1 MRSRALPHLHRYRSE
16 ADTRSDGS
24 VNTGRWSSVEEA
36 EQLGGGGGIERAVGV
51 AEQDSGCSGRL
62 DTNAL
67 IRCRG
72 RVLGTYRLRQ
82 ASELLLHRCAT
93 ADVK

>member
-1 MRSRALPHLHRYRSE
+1 
-16 ADTRSDGS
+16 

-93 ADVK
+93 ADVE